1 MLAGVFK
8 FFGDLLTFV
17 GPLCIARI
25 ITYVEEMR
33 AENGEPRTLP
43 QVSISQSR
51 ELYHRYV
58 LKGLFTPNESEHE
71 CGNELFH
78 SYLPF
83 FYFKFDFEL
92 VGNLVFPRSVS
103 LNVTIPQSLMILS
116 EKECDVTDM

>member
-43 QVSISQSR
+43 QVRVCIKACS
-51 ELYHRYV
+51 HRTKANTNV
-58 LKGLFTPNESEHE
+58 ETNFFIHI
-71 CGNELFH
+71 CH
-78 SYLPF
+78 F

-92 VGNLVFPRSVS
+92 VGTLVFPRSVS
-103 LNVTIPQSLMILS
+103 LFVNIPQSLTILS
-116 EKECDVTDM
+116 DRECDVTDM